1 MANIN
6 GHEILFGIVGSVGT
20 DQVPTGGTMAAI
32 YTGTTDSIAG
42 SPEYDAVALT
52 AMRSELELM
61 KEEK

>member
-20 DQVPTGGTMAAI
+20 NQASTAGTMTAI
-32 YTGTTDSIAG
+32 YTGTADSIAG

-52 AMRSELELM
+52 AIRSELEMM